1 MSLKA
6 TANVWM
12 EAKRE
17 SAFRRAV
24 GKFPS
29 QSCLENL
36 WLGWE
41 SVTKES
47 KELYLALKE

>member
-1 MSLKA
+1 MSLEA
-6 TANVWM
+6 TSKVLM

-17 SAFRRAV
+17 NAFRRAV

-41 SVTKES
+41 SLIKES
-47 KELYLALKE
+47 KGLYLALKE